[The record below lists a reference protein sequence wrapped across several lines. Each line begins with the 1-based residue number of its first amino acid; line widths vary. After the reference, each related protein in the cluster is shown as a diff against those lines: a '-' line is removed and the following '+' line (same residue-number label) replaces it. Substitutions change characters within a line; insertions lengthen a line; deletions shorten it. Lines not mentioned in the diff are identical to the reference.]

1 MAKGPARAQGI
12 RVNALPSLLL
22 YASLLGA
29 SASLSLS
36 PARADDMLPAGDAKD
51 GEGARAPLHLAQVT
65 IEQRVI
71 IRIPM
76 RRPVAG
82 RSANRESRALPPG
95 PPIHWVEKKG
105 PRCVS
110 IQDVRGGSITSANG
124 VDLMLDNHKRLRA
137 VLGRQCRP
145 EDLYSGF
152 YIQPDE
158 DGDLCAGRDRV
169 QARSGASCEIMA
181 IKRLEPQK

>member
-1 MAKGPARAQGI
+1 M
-12 RVNALPSLLL
+12 NSLPSLLL
-22 YASLLGA
+22 YASLLGV
-29 SASLSLS
+29 SASLS
-36 PARADDMLPAGDAKD
+36 PALADDAPQSGDAED
-51 GEGARAPLHLAQVT
+51 GDDARAPLRLAQVT

-76 RRPVAG
+76 RRPMPGRVADQ
-82 RSANRESRALPPG
+82 SSRVLPPG
-95 PPIHWVEKKG
+95 PPTRWVEKKG
-105 PRCVS
+105 PRC
-110 IQDVRGGSITSANG
+110 IAIEDVRGGAITSANG

-137 VLGRQCRP
+137 LLGRQCRP

-158 DGDLCAGRDRV
+158 DGELCAGRDRV

>member
-1 MAKGPARAQGI
+1 M
-12 RVNALPSLLL
+12 NSLPSLLL
-22 YASLLGA
+22 YASLIGA
-29 SASLSLS
+29 SASLSFS
-36 PARADDMLPAGDAKD
+36 SAQADDTPLTDNAKD
-51 GEGARAPLHLAQVT
+51 RDDAGAAFRLAQVT

-76 RRPVAG
+76 RRPVPG
-82 RSANRESRALPPG
+82 RAADRESRPLPPG
-95 PPIHWVEKKG
+95 PPMRWVEKKG

-110 IQDVRGGSITSANG
+110 IEDVRGGSITSANG
-124 VDLMLDNHKRLRA
+124 VDLMLGNHKRLRA

-169 QARSGASCEIMA
+169 QARSGASCEIIA

>member
-1 MAKGPARAQGI
+1 
-12 RVNALPSLLL
+12 VNSLHSLLL
-22 YASLLGA
+22 CASLLGA
-29 SASLSLS
+29 SESLSLS
-36 PARADDMLPAGDAKD
+36 SAQADDTLPRSDAEDKD
-51 GEGARAPLHLAQVT
+51 ALRLAQVT

-76 RRPVAG
+76 RRPKAG
-82 RSANRESRALPPG
+82 RAADREAHALPPG
-95 PPIHWVEKKG
+95 PPTRWVEKKG

-110 IQDVRGGSITSANG
+110 IEDVRGGSITSANG